1 MEFEGST
8 QAKSWL
14 FDQASLLSCKQR
26 AVTLDDAAATS
37 MLMGVGRIRKFAS
50 GYHHYREKTAG
61 GRSTRHQQ
69 DSTTS
74 NKADLPP
81 QVASFSSS
89 PSFSPSSSSSSS
101 TSPTTLPSAITE
113 QEQIISFHCHQLFSL
128 VGPNALLP
136 DLRTGE
142 VVLATAITFLRRFY
156 LSNSVVDISPRKIA
170 VACAFL
176 AAKVEEEKIDVS
188 FGGGASEPGGRCC

>member
-14 FDQASLLSCKQR
+14 FDHASLLSCKQR
-26 AVTLDDAAATS
+26 AVTLDDAATTS

-50 GYHHYREKTAG
+50 GYHHRREKTACG
-61 GRSTRHQQ
+61 ASTTLQQ

-74 NKADLPP
+74 NAAALPP
-81 QVASFSSS
+81 RVASFSSS
-89 PSFSPSSSSSSS
+89 PSFSPSSSSS
-101 TSPTTLPSAITE
+101 PATLPSAITE

-128 VGPNALLP
+128 IGPNALLP

-188 FGGGASEPGGRCC
+188 FGGASEPGGYCC